1 MRAHEI
7 ALKMEASHQARLA
20 AEESV
25 RSPVQAEA
33 LREAERKAL
42 RAIEV
47 APKRRAREAALRE
60 AAARLPAEKE

>member
-1 MRAHEI
+1 MRAHEV

-25 RSPVQAEA
+25 RSPTQAEA
-33 LREAERKAL
+33 MQEAERKAL
-42 RAIEV
+42 RAVEI
-47 APKRRAREAALRE
+47 APTRRAREAALRE